1 LLNCYIKLMKCYVVF
16 VLRSQS
22 VRSYWGVLMR
32 SGAARRDYAELQ
44 IHNVVTLATRVR
56 ITLLRVTFKFTYS
69 NCGLAHIFAHWLST
83 ICLSY
88 LIFFKFY

>member
-1 LLNCYIKLMKCYVVF
+1 MF

-32 SGAARRDYAELQ
+32 SGAARKDYAELQ

-56 ITLLRVTFKFTYS
+56 ITLLRVLLNVFNVRPLAVNNIPQLFNFLKF
-69 NCGLAHIFAHWLST
+69 F
-83 ICLSY
+83 
-88 LIFFKFY
+88 